1 MVWIAAMLL
10 VGGFVLAALY
20 RDAALKSLDQDLDV
34 VAETVLAGLAADAG
48 GAVSVTS
55 QPNDPRFA
63 RALSGRYW
71 AVVGAV
77 GDPAADVLAQ
87 SRSVWDAS
95 LPLSRDARSA
105 VLATPGQAVSD
116 QGLGPNDEPVR
127 LRAIAVR
134 LPDRDTAVIVIA
146 AADIT
151 PALEAARRFN
161 TLLTIAL
168 AVLGCGLA
176 VAVALQ
182 VRVGLAP
189 LRRMEADVAA
199 IRRGQRARLEGVYP
213 LEVAALAQELNQLL
227 DHSRDVVERARA
239 HVGNLAHAL
248 KTPISVLMNEAPP
261 SETGFPAVVRRQAE
275 AMRRAVEHYLTRA
288 AAAAR
293 AEALG
298 ASTPAVSVLNDLA
311 RTLGRLYASEGVQVR
326 VEDCVAAEFRGER
339 QDLEEMIGNLLEN
352 ACKYGG
358 GLVEARILRA
368 PGEDPQLEVVVEDD
382 GPGISAEQRPAALKR
397 GLRLDETE
405 SGSGLGLAIV
415 DDLARAYGGMLVLD
429 ESALGGL
436 KAVLRLPAVA

>member
-1 MVWIAAMLL
+1 
-10 VGGFVLAALY
+10 
-20 RDAALKSLDQDLDV
+20 
-34 VAETVLAGLAADAG
+34 
-48 GAVSVTS
+48 
-55 QPNDPRFA
+55 
-63 RALSGRYW
+63 
-71 AVVGAV
+71 
-77 GDPAADVLAQ
+77 
-87 SRSVWDAS
+87 
-95 LPLSRDARSA
+95 
-105 VLATPGQAVSD
+105 
-116 QGLGPNDEPVR
+116 
-127 LRAIAVR
+127 
-134 LPDRDTAVIVIA
+134 
-146 AADIT
+146 
-151 PALEAARRFN
+151 
-161 TLLTIAL
+161 
-168 AVLGCGLA
+168 
-176 VAVALQ
+176 
-182 VRVGLAP
+182 
-189 LRRMEADVAA
+189 
-199 IRRGQRARLEGVYP
+199 
-213 LEVAALAQELNQLL
+213 
-227 DHSRDVVERARA
+227 VERARA